1 MNTNMQN
8 PDPNADWYGSAQQN
22 AYGNSPFTGSDQQ
35 AAQFSTN
42 LSNNAFAKLNANGPY
57 RRRRRGC
64 TVGIII
70 TLMILLALIG
80 AGVGIFSYATR
91 SFGTLTNLNSGNSQ
105 GQVSDT
111 VTIPT
116 NTHPTVIIAS
126 GSSFVHI
133 HASKDATH
141 IIAGIINATFDSS
154 APTFTTSNNG
164 SIITFDDTLSGDLDL
179 TVPTTTNLQI
189 DDDGIEV
196 IGVVGQMSLT
206 SPSAAI
212 TLIQSTLT
220 GQSKLDNNGGPIFA
234 LEDLLVGQ
242 VTMSNN
248 GGPITFSGS
257 VTSNGKYTFSANG
270 SSIDITLP
278 ANANFHLDVTGII
291 DSFTTDFP
299 GLASPD
305 PNSGEIHQNIG
316 PSPTA
321 TIAIDING
329 APITLHKLSR

>member
-1 MNTNMQN
+1 MNNNMQN
-8 PDPNADWYGSAQQN
+8 SDPNANWYGADQQN
-22 AYGNSPFTGSDQQ
+22 VYANSPYTGPNQQ
-35 AAQFSTN
+35 SPQFSSS
-42 LSNNAFAKLNANGPY
+42 LFNNPHAKLNANGPY
-57 RRRRRGC
+57 RRRGRGC
-64 TVGIII
+64 TLGII
-70 TLMILLALIG
+70 LSLVILFILIG
-80 AGVGIFSYATR
+80 AGVGIFSYVSR
-91 SFGTLTNLNSGNSQ
+91 SFSTLINPNSGGSQ
-105 GQVSDT
+105 GQISNT

-116 NTHPTVIIAS
+116 TTHPTVIIAS
-126 GSSFVHI
+126 GSSFVRI
-133 HASKDATH
+133 HAGKDTTH
-141 IIAGIINATFDSS
+141 IVAGIINATFDSS

-164 SIITFDDTLSGDLDL
+164 STITFDDTLSGDLDL

-234 LEDLLVGQ
+234 LEDLLGGQ

-257 VTSNGKYTFSANG
+257 VSTNGKYTFSTNG
-270 SSIDITLP
+270 SSIDLTLP
-278 ANANFHLDVTGII
+278 ATANFHLDVTGII
-291 DSFTTDFP
+291 DAFTSDFP
-299 GLASPD
+299 GIGSPD
-305 PNSGEIHQNIG
+305 PNSGEIHQDIG
-316 PSPTA
+316 HSPTS

-329 APITLHKLSR
+329 APITLHKSDI